1 MMRHVFYM
9 KRGAKGAISVFLILI
24 FVATYVIAGL
34 LVDGGRYRMA
44 RVMAES
50 ALDSANESILS
61 YYNQMLY
68 DLYGLFAVDPDSVTK
83 EQIAGVL
90 EDYVSHTLQTAD
102 VNYDEYSTGLTN
114 WLLEGSW
121 QSGEDTRYFDDYDFR
136 IEIKDAGSSVTL
148 ASTDYVEDQIVDY
161 MKYRA
166 PIELVTGADSFL
178 GKLGEIVEIKDRLVA
193 TKDQISI
200 TNSHK
205 DLFESS
211 EQLMKDINRFN
222 EDMIAFCNN
231 PCVSQSFRQE
241 MVQGEMTGGGYR
253 MTGEKDDGG
262 NYNTENAADL
272 YELFGKSFDERL
284 AEIGNYTAQKK
295 GSEIAEPG
303 ETDGDEDPEGAP
315 GTERPVYETPE
326 EVEARQRADYEQ
338 AKTDFLESL
347 APMFRNAGTMYDRAN
362 DLRDRVE
369 AVNGRYN
376 AYIGELEAE
385 LGRHSDSE
393 QYKTVYEPEIALA
406 RSNCGEILKNIDL
419 ILSSRQFTNDL
430 VTLGSGGDWS
440 AFETALGGLIDHRL
454 NGGSPSDLKAALDA
468 GEGGNWAGETAFRY
482 FQEAQGDLQ
491 ALMSETS
498 YFYKCHKAEVDV
510 INGDQ
515 EIDKMPDADA
525 QEENKVTPKDLS
537 AEELAVAYTH
547 AGSSSGEQ
555 RFALESNVNTDNATD
570 IMDAG
575 LSLISALEG
584 ALEGVRDN
592 VYVNEYIMSV
602 FPNVVAVK
610 DLPDDLTALQ
620 QRRFDAEKIATV
632 AGVEYLLIGGTDS
645 GFNVLGVD
653 AELLGIRSIFNTVA
667 IFTDTAKRHQATA
680 IASAISGPFAPLV
693 TIVLLVA
700 WALAESALDVVA
712 LKNGEDVPLFKTGG
726 DWQLSVE
733 GAVRKCVDVIAD
745 TVASEAAD
753 ILSNIHTQLEDTA
766 NEAIYDVFNGI
777 SGARDQV
784 VSQAVSAAGG
794 KVDEL
799 TGQIVANSGNDAACS
814 AIMNEVNGKFDEAL
828 GNVQSRVTGWSDEI
842 IGEGR
847 DYAVKVVNES
857 MDKAF
862 DKAENTMKSQ
872 VGNLSEKVKQSIEGK
887 IPIGEV
893 ADTGH
898 STGITLDYE
907 DYLRIFLLM
916 MNQQTKVERV
926 QSLIQANMIR
936 GGDENFRMED
946 SAVAVWADMEC
957 EIRYLFM
964 TNAILPE
971 GVKRQGRM
979 RFEVHSALS
988 Y

>member
-68 DLYGLFAVDPDSVTK
+68 DLYGLFAVDPESVTK

-102 VNYDEYSTGLTN
+102 INYDEYATGLTN

-121 QSGEDTRYFDDYDFR
+121 QPGEDTQYFNDYDFR

-166 PIELVTGADSFL
+166 PIEMVAGADGFL

-205 DLFESS
+205 DLFETS
-211 EQLMKDINRFN
+211 EQLMRDINRFN

-231 PCVSQSFRQE
+231 PCVSQSFRQD
-241 MVQGEMTGGGYR
+241 MVQGETAGGSYQ
-253 MTGEKDDGG
+253 MTGEKDNQG

-284 AEIGNYTAQKK
+284 EEIGNYTAQKK
-295 GSEIAEPG
+295 GTEAVEPGESEEPG
-303 ETDGDEDPEGAP
+303 ET
-315 GTERPVYETPE
+315 ERTVYETPE
-326 EVEARQRADYEQ
+326 EVKERQRTDYEA
-338 AKTDFLESL
+338 AKTDFLNSL
-347 APMFRNAGTMYDRAN
+347 APMFQNAQTFHDRAN

-369 AVNGRYN
+369 AVNNQYN
-376 AYIGELEAE
+376 VYIGELEAE

-440 AFETALGGLIDHRL
+440 AFETAVSGLIDHRL
-454 NGGSPSDLKAALDA
+454 NGGSPLDLKSALDA

-498 YFYKCHKAEVDV
+498 YFYKCHKAEIDV
-510 INGDQ
+510 INGDL
-515 EIDKMPDADA
+515 EIDNKPDTD
-525 QEENKVTPKDLS
+525 EEEKNKVTPKDLN

-547 AGSSSGEQ
+547 AASSVGEQ
-555 RFALESNVNTDNATD
+555 KFALENNVNTDNATE

-592 VYVNEYIMSV
+592 IYVNEYIMSV
-602 FPNVVAVK
+602 FPNVVMAK
-610 DLPDDLTALQ
+610 DMPDDLTDLQ
-620 QRRFDAEKIATV
+620 QRRFDAEKIATM

-645 GFNVLGVD
+645 SANVLLVD
-653 AELLGIRSIFNTVA
+653 AELLGIRSVFNTVA
-667 IFTDTAKRHQATA
+667 IFTDTAKRHQASA

-700 WALAESALDVVA
+700 WALAESALDVVS
-712 LKNGEDVPLFKTGG
+712 LKNGDEVPLFKTGG

-745 TVASEAAD
+745 TVANEAAD

-784 VSQAVSAAGG
+784 VSQAVSIAGG

-799 TGQIVANSGNDAACS
+799 TGQIVANSGGDAACS

-828 GNVQSRVTGWSDEI
+828 GNVQSRVTGWSDGI

-862 DKAENTMKSQ
+862 DKAESTMKTQ
-872 VGNLSEKVKQSIEGK
+872 VGNLSDKVKESIKGK
-887 IPIGEV
+887 IPVGEV
-893 ADTGH
+893 ANTGH
-898 STGITLDYE
+898 STGITLNYE

-916 MNQQTKVERV
+916 MNQQTKVERI
-926 QSLIQANMIR
+926 QSLIQANMIQ
-936 GGDENFRMED
+936 GGNESFRMEE